1 MKLRRGESRVVYLQV
16 DDEPVEREVVL
27 NTAQGKPLSETRS
40 VVKQFQKV
48 TETTWVDKRGQPR
61 AKSYCDSVISI
72 SIKPANAEEKQKEL
86 LDELKAGLEAI
97 SKDDCSLDDIRRALK
112 AQIAYSEFMEMVND

>member
-1 MKLRRGESRVVYLQV
+1 MKLRCGESRVVYLQV
-16 DDEPVEREVVL
+16 GDEPVEREVVL

-48 TETTWVDKRGQPR
+48 TETTWVDKRGQPQ

-97 SKDDCSLDDIRRALK
+97 SKDDCSLNDIRRALK

>member
-1 MKLRRGESRVVYLQV
+1 MKLRCGESRVVYLQV
-16 DDEPVEREVVL
+16 GDEPVEREVVL

-97 SKDDCSLDDIRRALK
+97 SKDDCSLNDIRRALK

>member
-48 TETTWVDKRGQPR
+48 TETTWVDKRGQPQ

>member
-1 MKLRRGESRVVYLQV
+1 MKLRRGESKIVYLQG
-16 DDEPVEREVVL
+16 DGEPVEREVVL
-27 NTAQGKPLSETRS
+27 NMVQGKPLSETRS
-40 VVKQFQKV
+40 VVKQFKKV
-48 TETTWVDKRGQPR
+48 TETTWVDKRGQPQ
-61 AKSYCDSVISI
+61 AKSFCDSVISI
-72 SIKPANAEEKQKEL
+72 SIKPANAEEKQREL

>member
-27 NTAQGKPLSETRS
+27 NMVQGKPLSETRS

-61 AKSYCDSVISI
+61 AKSYCDSVISV